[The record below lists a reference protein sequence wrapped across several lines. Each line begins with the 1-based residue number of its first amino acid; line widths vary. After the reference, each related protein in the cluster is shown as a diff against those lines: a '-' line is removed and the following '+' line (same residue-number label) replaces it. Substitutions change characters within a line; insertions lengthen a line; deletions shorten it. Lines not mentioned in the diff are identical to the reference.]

1 MSNTFKVIDMV
12 TKEAMRIAHES
23 ATFIGTTDKQYD
35 ESFKDKG
42 GKIGSSLRVRKP
54 NQYVRRQGSRV
65 MDVQDQNE
73 QSSTITVA
81 TQDGVD
87 MRFNSAELIQSV
99 NSGSAFDD
107 LSKNYIEPAVKTL
120 VSGIESDFLA
130 FATKA
135 TYKHVGTAGTAITTL
150 EVPGKARAR
159 LNHGLAPKDNRYVQ
173 MDSLTMAGMVNGM
186 AAYFNPGKDGSD
198 RFREGFVSRT
208 AMADYYENERIWTM
222 TNGSDVACT
231 LDTYTV
237 TEGDT
242 DLTVTSFATP
252 TTGMVFTIA
261 GVYDVHPET
270 KATLPQLAQ
279 FTVTSG
285 STSTSLNISPA
296 IYSSASGALQ
306 NVSALPTTTA
316 VLTFLGNAST
326 GYVQPIMYHKE
337 AFQFVTA
344 DLPLM
349 DDAQKCVRLTQ
360 DGLSFRVWM
369 GSDIRNDELLLRLDI
384 LYGFAALR
392 PEWACRLI
400 GSASA

>member
-12 TKEAMRIAHES
+12 TKEAMRIAHET
-23 ATFIGTTDKQYD
+23 ATFIGTVDRQYD
-35 ESFKDKG
+35 SSFKDSG

-54 NQYVRRQGSRV
+54 NQYTRRTGSRV

-99 NSGSAFDD
+99 NSGAAFDD

-135 TYKHVGTAGTAITTL
+135 TYNFAGTAGTPITTL

-159 LNHGLAPKDNRYVQ
+159 LNHGLAPKDQRYVQ

-186 AAYFNPGKDGSD
+186 AAYFNPTKDGNE

-208 AMADYYENERIWTM
+208 AMADYYENERVWTM

-237 TEGDT
+237 IEGDT

-252 TTGMVFTIA
+252 TVGMVFTIA

-270 KATLPQLAQ
+270 KATLPHLKQ

-285 STSTSLNISPA
+285 STSTSLNINPA

-316 VLTFLGNAST
+316 ALTFLGSAST

-349 DDAQKCVRLTQ
+349 DDAHKCVRLTQ
-360 DGLSFRVWM
+360 DGLSFRCWM
-369 GSDIRNDELLLRLDI
+369 GSDIRNDELLMRLDI
-384 LYGFAALR
+384 LYGMAALR
-392 PEWACRLI
+392 PEWACRMI

>member
-12 TKEAMRIAHES
+12 TKEALRIAHET
-23 ATFIGTTDKQYD
+23 ATFIGTVDRQYD
-35 ESFKDKG
+35 DSFKDKG

-54 NQYVRRQGSRV
+54 NQYTRRQGSRV

-99 NSGSAFDD
+99 NSGSSFDD

-135 TYKHVGTAGTAITTL
+135 TYNHAGTAGTAITTL
-150 EVPGKARAR
+150 EVPGKARSR
-159 LNHGLAPKDNRYVQ
+159 LNQNLAPMDNRYIQ
-173 MDSLTMAGMVNGM
+173 MDSFTMAGLVNGM
-186 AAYFNPGKDGSD
+186 AAYFNPNKDGNE

-208 AMADYYENERIWTM
+208 AMADYYENERIWSL

-270 KATLPQLAQ
+270 KATLPTLKQ
-279 FTVTSG
+279 FTVTAS
-285 STSTSLNISPA
+285 STATTLNISPA

-316 VLTFLGNAST
+316 ALTFVGNASAS
-326 GYVQPIMYHKE
+326 YVQPIMYHKE

-349 DDAQKCVRLTQ
+349 DDAHKCVRINQ
-360 DGLSFRVWM
+360 DGLAIRCWM

-392 PEWACRLI
+392 PEWACRMF
-400 GSASA
+400 SAATA